1 MDLPIWMR
9 ILLAIALV
17 AFIAWRVANRWRAAS
32 DYSDSMAAEQQAF
45 RALHAQL
52 LQHPGLQRVCQL
64 LAPRGINLS
73 LNGARPGAFHLGL
86 LTLWTDRG
94 NTLQANDP
102 GVRGINAYLQGPK
115 KIVATLVF
123 ATGEVHVRDVVMGE
137 WPSDAF

>member
-1 MDLPIWMR
+1 MR
-9 ILLAIALV
+9 ILLGIALV
-17 AFIAWRVANRWRAAS
+17 AFIAWNVARRWRAAS
-32 DYSDSMAAEQQAF
+32 DYSDSMAVEQQAF

-52 LQHPGLQRVCQL
+52 LQHPGFQRVRQ
-64 LAPRGINLS
+64 ARTPRGINVSLS
-73 LNGARPGAFHLGL
+73 GAQRGAFHLGL

-102 GVRGINAYLQGPK
+102 AVRGINAYLQGPK

-123 ATGEVHVRDVVMGE
+123 ATGEVHVRDVVFGE